1 MRLVAVYVA
10 LGLLLGAAPSYA
22 QAPQPATPAQAGA
35 VGAKFAFINVQRVAS
50 ESAEGKTS
58 TAKVQGLQQ
67 QKIAQLNDLNKKLQE
82 NQQKLQ
88 SQSSVLNDAARGQLE
103 REIDRQQKEVQRT
116 QQDAQEEIGNLQKD
130 LQDTFQQKLLPVI
143 QQLVQERGIQVL
155 FSEADAGVVLLA
167 DRSLDITPEVIKRF
181 DAAHPAGAGTT
192 MAPTTPPPATAAPA
206 ASTPKPPAPK
216 PPPAKPP
223 VR

>member
-1 MRLVAVYVA
+1 MKSVAVLV
-10 LGLLLGAAPSYA
+10 GLGAMLSVTPSYA
-22 QAPQPATPAQAGA
+22 QTPPTAAPAAATGL
-35 VGAKFAFINVQRVAS
+35 KFAFINVQRVAS
-50 ESAEGKTS
+50 ESAEGKAS

-67 QKIAQLNDLNKKLQE
+67 QKIAQLNELNKKLQE

-88 SQSSVLNDAARGQLE
+88 SQSSVMSDAARGQLE
-103 REIDRQQKEVQRT
+103 RDIDRQQKEVQRT

-130 LQDTFQQKLLPVI
+130 LQDSFQQKLLPVI

-181 DAAHPAGAGTT
+181 DSAHPAA
-192 MAPTTPPPATAAPA
+192 APATTAAPA
-206 ASTPKPPAPK
+206 TPTPPAGTPASTPKPPAPAPK
-216 PPPAKPP
+216 PPAKPP
-223 VR
+223 VQ